1 LGKLSTHQRRA
12 RDFVQRENWDAALA
26 ELKSAVTG
34 DASNPSL
41 HNQMGDLYL
50 RKEDIAQAC
59 HHFENAIDLYTGLGL
74 FNNAVA
80 LCRKVL
86 RLSPNRLEVRYR
98 LARLRFEQG
107 LRAEAAASFADY
119 LDHVRADS
127 EEAVQVLD
135 ERCREILER
144 FPADAPVGKI
154 LEKLEESRAF
164 PAAFEIV
171 QRLAQRAADA
181 GDDVA
186 ARRYTEKM
194 RSLRVLVGNRRGE
207 ERPEPARGDA
217 ADAAAVVAP
226 PTSPRPQRF
235 ALEPGRVELPAT
247 DPTAA
252 APRADPPEKNAAAV
266 EFLAPV
272 PGGPRSGADTPP
284 AALVTDESAS
294 PAGTGATAALDGD
307 DDTLVIETAAHA
319 DDDRTPGTHATD
331 DPVEFVIETTSP
343 EIEIEI
349 EPVETGGFAAGL
361 TPAEVARDDL
371 EATAPVF
378 ETPGE
383 PESEPMEVHE
393 YELTDTSFADVEAML
408 QAEEERLAR
417 EPGTAAPAPH
427 SAPGAT
433 TGAGSEA
440 EAGAKETP
448 AERAAST
455 VDSTS
460 ADRGGWPLPA
470 APVPPAPA
478 KCAAPSRATARE
490 QEFVEPVWIP
500 DDLLEDSLPGHSSG
514 QYHELEEVIDTF
526 RQQMAHALGD
536 DASARYDLGVAYYE
550 MGLYNEALAEFQSA
564 LQSVEIRERCLE
576 MMAACLA
583 MQGRHA
589 EIVSLLSPI
598 LEAPGAAGLGPGLR
612 YSMGVA
618 FEALGRREEAR
629 RHFEEVALVDSGFRD
644 VAARLHRF

>member
-1 LGKLSTHQRRA
+1 
-12 RDFVQRENWDAALA
+12 
-26 ELKSAVTG
+26 
-34 DASNPSL
+34 
-41 HNQMGDLYL
+41 M
-50 RKEDIAQAC
+50 
-59 HHFENAIDLYTGLGL
+59 
-74 FNNAVA
+74 
-80 LCRKVL
+80 
-86 RLSPNRLEVRYR
+86 
-98 LARLRFEQG
+98 
-107 LRAEAAASFADY
+107 
-119 LDHVRADS
+119 
-127 EEAVQVLD
+127 
-135 ERCREILER
+135 
-144 FPADAPVGKI
+144 
-154 LEKLEESRAF
+154 EESRAF

-226 PTSPRPQRF
+226 PPAPRPERF

-247 DPTAA
+247 DPTVV
-252 APRADPPEKNAAAV
+252 APRADAPEKNAAAV

-284 AALVTDESAS
+284 AALVTDESTS
-294 PAGTGATAALDGD
+294 PAGTGATAALDGE
-307 DDTLVIETAAHA
+307 DDTLVIETTAHA
-319 DDDRTPGTHATD
+319 DDDRPAGTHATD

-349 EPVETGGFAAGL
+349 EPVETGGFAEGL
-361 TPAEVARDDL
+361 PAEAAGDDL
-371 EATAPVF
+371 EATAKVF
-378 ETPGE
+378 ETLGE

-393 YELTDTSFADVEAML
+393 YELTDTSFADVAAML

-417 EPGTAAPAPH
+417 EPAAAAP
-427 SAPGAT
+427 
-433 TGAGSEA
+433 
-440 EAGAKETP
+440 
-448 AERAAST
+448 
-455 VDSTS
+455 
-460 ADRGGWPLPA
+460 

-478 KCAAPSRATARE
+478 KRAAPGQATAPE

-514 QYHELEEVIDTF
+514 QFHELEEVIDTF
-526 RQQMAHALGD
+526 RQQMARALGD

-564 LQSVEIRERCLE
+564 LPSVEIRERCLE

-598 LEAPGAAGLGPGLR
+598 LEAPGASGLGPGLR

-618 FEALGRREEAR
+618 YEALGRREEAR